1 MTENVN
7 LGNGAYNY
15 STSGGYN
22 LTMNRE
28 NAGGFASQG
37 GYESTFA
44 KPLSIDQTKTEYN
57 R

>member
-15 STSGGYN
+15 SASGGYN
-22 LTMNRE
+22 LTTNRE
-28 NAGGFASQG
+28 NTGGFASQG

-44 KPLSIDQTKTEYN
+44 KPLSIEQTKTEY